1 MSETMSLADE
11 ARQVLLQEYYG
22 VLSTLSVEV
31 EGYPFGSVVPYS
43 LDRAGRPVILISRI
57 AQHTKNIWA
66 NPKVSLIILQKGSDD
81 VQAEGR
87 LTVVGDAEQISNADE
102 IDDVA
107 ERYYRSFP
115 QAVDYHKTHD
125 FNFYRIN
132 PLKLRFIGGFGKI
145 RWLEPEKFL
154 LANPFSREQE
164 AGIVNHM
171 NADHADAIL
180 KYCEQAN
187 FEIKP
192 DVKPVMTGIDAE
204 GLHVLLGQRVVR
216 INFSRRVENPKQAR
230 EILVEMVRGS
240 AAASH

>member
-1 MSETMSLADE
+1 MSEQMSLADE

-31 EGYPFGSVVPYS
+31 EGYPFGSVTPYS
-43 LDRAGRPVILISRI
+43 LDRLGRPVILISRI

-87 LTVVGDAEQISNADE
+87 LTVVGNAEQINDAGE
-102 IDDVA
+102 IDDIA

-115 QAVDYHKTHD
+115 QAQDYHKTHD
-125 FNFYRIN
+125 FDFYRIN
-132 PLKLRFIGGFGKI
+132 PVKLRFIGGFGKI

-154 LANPFSREQE
+154 LVNPFTREQE

-171 NADHADAIL
+171 NEDHGDAIV
-180 KYCEQAN
+180 KYCNDAG
-187 FEIKP
+187 FEIKA
-192 DVKPVMTGIDAE
+192 DVKPVMSGIDAE
-204 GLHVLLGQRVVR
+204 GIHVLLGQRVVR
-216 INFSRRVENPKQAR
+216 IGFSRRIENPKQAR
-230 EILVEMVRGS
+230 EILVEMVRGV
-240 AAASH
+240 AASH